1 MPKSFKNLLLL
12 VEAPRRP
19 KTAPRRPQRAPKTA
33 QETPTTEKWS
43 QNGTNLASKTIPNLI
58 LCQNRLKAKKHYFPY
73 IFLVPLFLSKIINSF
88 NIKLERIV
96 ISLVASSVLFYL
108 TFKILFTDYSNNTN
122 YLYFDLIY
130 LMVALLLVLFA
141 ISSKKFMSLVD
152 LSKSLLIVI
161 FISFTL
167 LTIKTTNK
175 VIFDLSDEPRDM
187 LIYTQSSPALHNLY
201 EEIEESY
208 IKKDKLIVGID
219 TMDGFAWPWMWYL
232 REYKNV
238 VWINELNIDNH
249 DYDYLLINQKNFEKL
264 SSESLSNYKFK
275 RIIAH
280 RKWFPESIYRNKS
293 TSDVF
298 KIITTSQSR
307 AKISNYIMNRNF
319 ETRIGSTNFVLL
331 KSNNFE
337 SIE

>member
-1 MPKSFKNLLLL
+1 
-12 VEAPRRP
+12 
-19 KTAPRRPQRAPKTA
+19 
-33 QETPTTEKWS
+33 
-43 QNGTNLASKTIPNLI
+43 
-58 LCQNRLKAKKHYFPY
+58 
-73 IFLVPLFLSKIINSF
+73 
-88 NIKLERIV
+88 
-96 ISLVASSVLFYL
+96 
-108 TFKILFTDYSNNTN
+108 
-122 YLYFDLIY
+122 
-130 LMVALLLVLFA
+130 
-141 ISSKKFMSLVD
+141 MSLVD

>member
-1 MPKSFKNLLLL
+1 MPWLVVNL
-12 VEAPRRP
+12 V
-19 KTAPRRPQRAPKTA
+19 
-33 QETPTTEKWS
+33 
-43 QNGTNLASKTIPNLI
+43 I
-58 LCQNRLKAKKHYFPY
+58 PY
-73 IFLVPLFLSKIINSF
+73 IFLVPLFLSKIINSI
-88 NIKLERIV
+88 NLKLERIV

-108 TFKILFTDYSNNTN
+108 TFKILFTDYSNNTD

-130 LMVALLLVLFA
+130 LIVALLLILFA
-141 ISSKKFMSLVD
+141 ISSKKFISLVD
-152 LSKSLLIVI
+152 LSKSLIIVI
-161 FISFTL
+161 FIFFAL

-232 REYKNV
+232 REHKNV
-238 VWINELNIDNH
+238 VWIDELNIDKH

-293 TSDVF
+293 TSDVY
-298 KIITTSQSR
+298 KIITSSTSR
-307 AKISNYIMNRNF
+307 AKISNYMMNRSF